1 MYINPKRS
9 PIRKVR
15 SKPRHGRLKGDDME
29 ELRQAVY
36 ARDVGH
42 CQRCGIITI
51 FGAPEEWDN
60 SFHLAHRKGK
70 RMWGDSL
77 ETTEVNCGK
86 CHRRFHA
93 YGPSMEKPCP
103 PKSVD

>member
-1 MYINPKRS
+1 
-9 PIRKVR
+9 
-15 SKPRHGRLKGDDME
+15 
-29 ELRQAVY
+29 
-36 ARDVGH
+36 
-42 CQRCGIITI
+42 
-51 FGAPEEWDN
+51 
-60 SFHLAHRKGK
+60 
-70 RMWGDSL
+70 MWGDSL